1 MMVTKLYHILFPLCQ
16 VVPGGKV
23 PVDARV
29 IHGQS
34 MTDESLITGE
44 SMPVAKQI
52 RDIVI
57 AGSINQNGALILEAT
72 HVGEE
77 TTLSQIV
84 KLVEEAQTSKVCVL
98 CFWWYLPTYLPMYI
112 SDHVQTFTINTS
124 IQYPSIE
131 YLVYVYLQLIFY
143 KIQNLYILFAKLEIR
158 TRMLPVRTD
167 YVW

>member
-1 MMVTKLYHILFPLCQ
+1 
-16 VVPGGKV
+16 
-23 PVDARV
+23 
-29 IHGQS
+29 

-52 RDIVI
+52 GDIVI

-98 CFWWYLPTYLPMYI
+98 CFPWYLPTYI

-124 IQYPSIE
+124 I
-131 YLVYVYLQLIFY
+131 
-143 KIQNLYILFAKLEIR
+143 
-158 TRMLPVRTD
+158 
-167 YVW
+167 